1 MTALSRSMANSLDD
15 ERRAGWMVENGW
27 AVAFRRS
34 SEIYVERKARAREK
48 RLGLWLASSRRGG
61 SGELASRTPTISR
74 GRCRRLPRYVH
85 RDHDYLKS
93 CCPSTAASRKRTSIV
108 PIRLTRLGV
117 SIDDSL
123 ALGSIRPNPTGRISG
138 VGRAFPQRRPFHSD
152 HKER

>member
-1 MTALSRSMANSLDD
+1 MTAPSRSMANSLDD

-27 AVAFRRS
+27 AVRS
-34 SEIYVERKARAREK
+34 GDPARSMSSGK
-48 RLGLWLASSRRGG
+48 LGLGRSGSACGLASSRRGG

-74 GRCRRLPRYVH
+74 ARCRRITRYVH
-85 RDHDYLKS
+85 RDNDYLKS